1 MDAKSK
7 ARFINS
13 VAGGQVVPCPSCNN
27 INPPG
32 SVFCRACGTR
42 LQAPEP
48 EEPEE
53 QAEIEAA
60 AEVICPVC
68 NAVLAPDAVFCS
80 SCGTRIT
87 GADAVEKNEEYTA
100 ADSEEYTAAGS
111 EEYTAEAEEEYTA
124 AVNEEY
130 TAPINDGP
138 AFRPVQEA
146 PRRSVQ
152 EAPRRP
158 VQKRTL
164 NFAVPE
170 EETAVEVSV
179 FAQGLPEWDVVP
191 PQVLVRRVKK

>member
-13 VAGGQVVPCPSCNN
+13 VAGGQTVPCPSCNN

-42 LQAPEP
+42 LQAAEPAEPELP
-48 EEPEE
+48 EEP
-53 QAEIEAA
+53 EAA

-68 NAVLAPDAVFCS
+68 HAVLPWDAVFCF
-80 SCGTRIT
+80 SCGTKIA
-87 GADAVEKNEEYTA
+87 GDDGSEKNEEYA
-100 ADSEEYTAAGS
+100 EEYTEEYA
-111 EEYTAEAEEEYTA
+111 EEYTEEYTEENTET
-124 AVNEEY
+124 VNE
-130 TAPINDGP
+130 GP
-138 AFRPVQEA
+138 AFRPVQES
-146 PRRSVQ
+146 PMRPVHES
-152 EAPRRP
+152 PRRP

-191 PQVLVRRVKK
+191 PQVLVRRAKKK